1 MSTLKLKMHD
11 HQLEWVGL
19 NAIWA
24 GWTWAMLSNSITW
37 TLGII
42 GGITLIWFNVE
53 RALTARKQR
62 QLMNKKITDHE
73 QND

>member
-1 MSTLKLKMHD
+1 MHD
-11 HQLEWVGL
+11 QQLEWVGL

-42 GGITLIWFNVE
+42 GAVTLIWFNVE

-62 QLMNKKITDHE
+62 EMMAKKLEEHE
-73 QND
+73 TND

>member
-1 MSTLKLKMHD
+1 MHD
-11 HQLEWVGL
+11 QQLEWVGL

-42 GGITLIWFNVE
+42 GAVTLIWFNVE

-62 QLMNKKITDHE
+62 EMMAKKIEEHE
-73 QND
+73 TND